1 LFRLVGA
8 ILQAIEGAIYAV
20 TDALVTGG
28 EVRAVEG
35 PCAAAPSTPAAWL
48 GARPKSKGG
57 KAEERAS
64 SSHEARSNRKT
75 QQPVV
80 IPEDR
85 VLRKWS
91 KKRIDWGRTVN
102 GKTYEE
108 ARTFMPE
115 HARWILNN
123 SKGGKQ
129 FSEGMIDYA
138 NYLRVMKKKEEKL
151 LAPSSSS
158 SSNGEE
164 DKDMNPEDW
173 IDEEPTHD
181 KQG

>member
-1 LFRLVGA
+1 MCG
-8 ILQAIEGAIYAV
+8 G
-20 TDALVTGG
+20 TDYTSSV
-28 EVRAVEG
+28 
-35 PCAAAPSTPAAWL
+35 
-48 GARPKSKGG
+48 ARGQ
-57 KAEERAS
+57 AEEPGWQSRGAGQLESRGPEQQEVENSIPTSGHSRGTGAS
-64 SSHEARSNRKT
+64 QVEQDK
-75 QQPVV
+75 
-80 IPEDR
+80 DR
-85 VLRKWS
+85 L
-91 KKRIDWGRTVN
+91 GRTVN

-158 SSNGEE
+158 SNGEE